1 MLDQWSRSHLV
12 DEGLVMTL
20 AGLHMRD
27 AIRHVHGCQF
37 LDNSSL
43 NAAHEP
49 VLSSK
54 DQVQVLS
61 RKLSA
66 MPLSEVRAHGLKV
79 QVQLLIKF
87 RRNMAMVRLEELVV
101 IATQQPCDPLG
112 ELEVVVTESSKI
124 PKARQ
129 FSTPDG
135 ELPALA
141 RSRGEKVPSGIPSW
155 SQGRFSRRL
164 RSTRS
169 RGRSTCH
176 RRLLLGHLRGRLR
189 RRRSCRRR

>member
-1 MLDQWSRSHLV
+1 
-12 DEGLVMTL
+12 MTL
-20 AGLHMRD
+20 ARLHMRD

-37 LDNSSL
+37 PDNSSL

-61 RKLSA
+61 RKLST

-101 IATQQPCDPLG
+101 IATQQPGHPLRKF
-112 ELEVVVTESSKI
+112 EIIVTESSKV
-124 PKARQ
+124 PQAWQ
-129 FSTPDG
+129 VSTPDG
-135 ELPALA
+135 EFPALTTVP
-141 RSRGEKVPSGIPSW
+141 GEKKYHLGYPC
-155 SQGRFSRRL
+155 GRKGGSA
-164 RSTRS
+164 
-169 RGRSTCH
+169 G
-176 RRLLLGHLRGRLR
+176 G
-189 RRRSCRRR
+189 